1 MKTLQEA
8 LTEAKRD
15 AWVDWQ
21 DIPPTAEWLK
31 EIDSAIDA
39 AQAVVFIISPDSV
52 ASRICSREVTHAVE
66 QNKRLIPIVCR
77 DVNDK
82 DVPEALARLN
92 WIFLREQDDF
102 ATALKSLIHAA
113 WIPTSDWV
121 RAHTRLLVRASEWDQ
136 KGRDDSFLL
145 RGSDLKGGRGLV
157 GSERTKSS
165 QPSLR
170 YKRSI

>member
-113 WIPTSDWV
+113 DTDLIGSAPILACWCGPASG
-121 RAHTRLLVRASEWDQ
+121 TR
-136 KGRDDSFLL
+136 
-145 RGSDLKGGRGLV
+145 RGATTVSC
-157 GSERTKSS
+157 
-165 QPSLR
+165 
-170 YKRSI
+170 